1 MSRAQQFYD
10 ARRIREANSSRVL
23 SADEQRRADHTEHL
37 LLIDGWRED
46 VAAEVYAGRMRV
58 EWDEWEKVR

>member
-1 MSRAQQFYD
+1 MD

-23 SADEQRRADHTEHL
+23 PADEQRRADHTEHQY
-37 LLIDGWRED
+37 LIDTAH
-46 VAAEVYAGRMRV
+46 AALTSEVYAGRMRV